1 MEERRSSYPNT
12 AGCAALQAILRKP
25 ARELPERAVEENAD
39 RALGALEHDA
49 DLAAVLHETLLP
61 VPAGSRL
68 EARLAARLAGRPALG
83 EGLRALGERA
93 RRELLSRERLLV
105 AGAVSSAAVGVGV
118 TAYAV
123 WHRSGSRRS

>member
-1 MEERRSSYPNT
+1 MTLFPPLGNSVP
-12 AGCAALQAILRKP
+12 ILHT
-25 ARELPERAVEENAD
+25 RAVRLD
-39 RALGALEHDA
+39 RAVDALLAGRSVTPPVDPGLRPLV
-49 DLAAVLHETLLP
+49 DLAAALHETLLP

-83 EGLRALGERA
+83 EGLLALGERA
-93 RRELLSRERLLV
+93 RRELLSRERLLM

-123 WHRSGSRRS
+123 WHRSGLRRS

>member
-1 MEERRSSYPNT
+1 MP
-12 AGCAALQAILRKP
+12 ILHT
-25 ARELPERAVEENAD
+25 RAVRLD
-39 RALGALEHDA
+39 RAVDALLAGRSVALPVDPGLRRLV
-49 DLAAVLHETLLP
+49 DLAAALHETLLP

-123 WHRSGSRRS
+123 WHRSGLRRS

>member
-1 MEERRSSYPNT
+1 MGNSVP
-12 AGCAALQAILRKP
+12 ILHT
-25 ARELPERAVEENAD
+25 RAVRLD
-39 RALGALEHDA
+39 RAVDALLAGRSVASPVEPGLRPLV

-93 RRELLSRERLLV
+93 RRELLSRERLLM

-123 WHRSGSRRS
+123 WHRSGPRRS

>member
-1 MEERRSSYPNT
+1 MTLFPELGNSVP
-12 AGCAALQAILRKP
+12 ILHT
-25 ARELPERAVEENAD
+25 RAVRLD
-39 RALGALEHDA
+39 RAVDALLAGRSVAPTVDPGLRPLV
-49 DLAAVLHETLLP
+49 DLAAALHETLLP

-83 EGLRALGERA
+83 NGLRALGERA

-123 WHRSGSRRS
+123 WHRSGLRRS

>member
-1 MEERRSSYPNT
+1 MGNSVP
-12 AGCAALQAILRKP
+12 ILHT
-25 ARELPERAVEENAD
+25 RAVRLD
-39 RALGALEHDA
+39 RAVDALLAGRSVAPPVEPGLRPLV
-49 DLAAVLHETLLP
+49 DLAAVLHEALLP

-68 EARLAARLAGRPALG
+68 EARLAARLSGRPALG

-93 RRELLSRERLLV
+93 RRELLSRERLLM

-123 WHRSGSRRS
+123 WHRSGPRRS